1 VGSCEKG
8 GSDVPVVAIVRSL
21 RERNALPPNA
31 LGELLAIAESPAT
44 RRLSPGLVEALM
56 MLAWD
61 EETRTL
67 EPEEV
72 VARIAPRLPREQNL
86 LAMILHFSA
95 EAKEGRL
102 GVDRLRA
109 IARGLVKAEPVL
121 LRWLSAGQLREL
133 QPEDW
138 LPALRAM
145 DGAGTVADAL
155 LDIPSATSHP
165 EGRRFILERGDR
177 STVLQFLEQQG
188 LRPGEE
194 RAAALALLRVAKR
207 DLFTRFERWPQVKK
221 GLRPKDL
228 GPLLASE
235 EAEVRQ
241 AAILL
246 AGEIGRDGAPLEG
259 MGPDGNLTRSA
270 RRTA

>member
-1 VGSCEKG
+1 
-8 GSDVPVVAIVRSL
+8 
-21 RERNALPPNA
+21 
-31 LGELLAIAESPAT
+31 AESPAT

-67 EPEEV
+67 EPAEV

-121 LRWLSAGQLREL
+121 LRWLSAGQLRKL

-194 RAAALALLRVAKR
+194 RR
-207 DLFTRFERWPQVKK
+207 
-221 GLRPKDL
+221 
-228 GPLLASE
+228 SE
-235 EAEVRQ
+235 EHTSELQSR
-241 AAILL
+241 
-246 AGEIGRDGAPLEG
+246 E
-259 MGPDGNLTRSA
+259 NLVC
-270 RRTA
+270 